1 MRSLRA
7 LDNELIRHD
16 HLFGRGRERRSLCQ
30 HLADGR
36 DGVLLAGLGGMG
48 KTTLMLH
55 TLRDLGGVSPKNSS
69 SQTKCPE
76 SGHSLYFEDLES
88 FVQFLRVRGRPVT
101 RRGATIVVKWDA
113 NGVREERSFLLGR
126 EQDLDAR
133 ANATTFHGTS
143 TLMQMDRTIVEVH
156 LEASIEQGFDEA
168 QVTKLAESS
177 LVQFSDRLARAVC
190 DAKKVPGVLD
200 DEKRPRRGRTGDGEW
215 GHIPELLVEHLL
227 GSDTT
232 SDRRYAMLLN
242 LLDERIGSLVE
253 DINKQVYMSASA
265 YLRSED
271 RLRRRISLH
280 EFEEELAV
288 FLENINLDRLIPG
301 DSTFWRWYIGIDH
314 LERGSFG
321 WTLDTKREAVRVL
334 YEKITGMDG
343 FRLVTAVENN
353 PRSLF
358 RHVDEVA
365 GVAGFEK
372 DSRTIR
378 MLSIGMPERAEFVQ
392 EASSL
397 ITNEVEDLEGL
408 APSDVKGGIGLLYEQ
423 CSGQMRLYFLIR
435 NIKNLPSIAQR
446 GVDGISPDT
455 SFLDR
460 QISEALLHLG
470 ILYEYDRSMENIPA
484 VQPMIV
490 LAHIMKDERSPHYRE
505 GISRRVMSWLLETF
519 ESARSVEIEQYLE
532 AMKLYGV
539 LSEKDD
545 SVGFF
550 DPLVRREFDTLSEK
564 RAIIMLPLIRTFQSR
579 PRLQEFL
586 GSMTVEDLIGM
597 SGYIE
602 TFFTNSAQT
611 FRPDNGPYSML
622 LAELDADVPQEQRK
636 EKISIL
642 LALAVL
648 GNVPFSPSLEK
659 VQSTRSAK
667 LIHEVMGSVQ
677 DKQRS
682 SIYSRVLFLLIKDS
696 SSRACIQCGQPIEE
710 GHFLC
715 TGCHADYRPVCSSCG
730 ARNSPIF
737 QFCSNCGSR
746 LE

>member
-16 HLFGRGRERRSLCQ
+16 HLFGRGKERRSLCQ
-30 HLADGR
+30 LLADGR
-36 DGVLLAGLGGMG
+36 DGVLLSGLGGMG

-55 TLRDLGGVSPKNSS
+55 ALMELGGVPSRNSS
-69 SQTKCPE
+69 SQALCPE

-88 FVQFLRVRGRPVT
+88 FAQFLRVRGRPLT
-101 RRGATIVVKWDA
+101 RRGATIVVKWDD
-113 NGVREERSFLLGR
+113 NGVREERSFQLRR
-126 EQDLDAR
+126 EQDVDAR
-133 ANATTFHGTS
+133 ANVTTVHGTS

-156 LEASIEQGFDEA
+156 LEVSIEQGFDEA
-168 QVTKLAESS
+168 QVTKLVASS
-177 LVQFSDRLARAVC
+177 LVQFSEGLARAIC
-190 DAKKVPGVLD
+190 EAKKAAGVLD
-200 DEKRPRRGRTGDGEW
+200 DEQRPHRGRRGDGGW
-215 GHIPELLVEHLL
+215 GRIPELLVEHLG
-227 GSDTT
+227 GSATT
-232 SDRRYAMLLN
+232 SDRRYTMLLN
-242 LLDERIGSLVE
+242 LLDERMGSLVE
-253 DINKQVYMSASA
+253 DINKQAYISASA

-271 RLRRRISLH
+271 RHRRRISLH

-288 FLENINLDRLIPG
+288 FLENINLNRLIPG

-321 WTLDTKREAVRVL
+321 WSMDTKREAVRVL
-334 YEKITGMDG
+334 YEKIAGMDG
-343 FRLVTAVENN
+343 FRLVAAVENN

-372 DSRTIR
+372 DGRTIK
-378 MLSIGMPERAEFVQ
+378 MLSIGMPDRTEFVQ

-397 ITNEVEDLEGL
+397 ITNEIEDLEGL
-408 APSDVKGGIGLLYEQ
+408 TPSDVKSGIDLLYEH

-435 NIKNLPSIAQR
+435 NIKNLPSIAR
-446 GVDGISPDT
+446 HGAGGISPDT

-484 VQPMIV
+484 VQPLIV
-490 LAHIMKDERSPHYRE
+490 LAHIMKDERSPRSRE
-505 GISRRVMSWLLETF
+505 GISRRVMAWLLETF
-519 ESARSVEIEQYLE
+519 ESARTVEIEQYLE
-532 AMKLYGV
+532 AMKIYGV

-545 SVGFF
+545 GVRFF
-550 DPLVRREFDTLSEK
+550 DPVVKREFDTLSEK

-602 TFFTNSAQT
+602 GFFTNASQT

-622 LAELDADVPQEQRK
+622 LAELDDNEGQEQWK

-648 GNVPFSPSLEK
+648 GSAPFSPNLER
-659 VQSTRSAK
+659 VQSTRSVK
-667 LIHEVMGSVQ
+667 IISEMMGGVQ

-682 SIYSRVLFLLIKDS
+682 SIYSRAMLLLVKDG
-696 SSRACIQCGQPIEE
+696 SSRACIKCGQPIEE

-715 TGCHADYRPVCSSCG
+715 SGCHADYRPVCGSCG

-737 QFCSNCGSR
+737 QFCSNCGAR
-746 LE
+746 LR